1 MQLIETMT
9 PEKAAE
15 YLRQRGYKICKETIR
30 KGLQQGVF
38 PWGIYVKSETGTPV
52 YTIYVKLLRQWADE
66 RAVDV

>member
-15 YLRQRGYKICKETIR
+15 YLRQRGYNICKETLWQ
-30 KGLQQGVF
+30 GLQQGVF
-38 PWGIYVKSETGTPV
+38 PFGVYIQSKSGKPV
-52 YTIYVKLLRQWADE
+52 YTVFVKLLRQWADE